1 MVSLRPDAWAVAALE
16 LAFPPT
22 AAYAAWQ
29 ADALV
34 QTLQPNPVHPLVH
47 EQPEEVKLGKPP
59 EATDDCARER
69 WEPSNI
75 VPPHPG

>member
-1 MVSLRPDAWAVAALE
+1 MVAAPELE
-16 LAFPPT
+16 LPPT
-22 AAYAAWQ
+22 AAYAVWH

-59 EATDDCARER
+59 EAAEDGARER
-69 WEPSNI
+69 WEPSNM